1 MQNLKSLNGDLH
13 VIKPDCE
20 VELRDNTKKV
30 IFAKIVKV
38 VGNDVTIKPYYP
50 ENPNTLKMK
59 EKRFNI
65 EFVDRHWSLRCCHYA
80 LKIVSKCN
88 WIEIVYP
95 RLRTNCT
102 DMEIDIEWTNAD
114 LKENEPQKQAVRKIL
129 NKTAYP
135 APYIIFGPPGT
146 GKTVTLVETI
156 CQIVRHFPT
165 KNILVCTSSNA
176 AADEITKRLIKYI
189 PTNLIYRMS
198 TVKNEI
204 QPCANFV
211 QESTLFLS
219 KELLLRKKI
228 IITTLVSSVRLID
241 VNFRENHFSYIIIDE
256 ASQAVEPEMLIPLAI
271 TNKESDEKTRFHAQ
285 IVIAGRSML
294 ERLMDDCDPY
304 KKQDGKYNP
313 NYITKLVQN
322 FRSHENILHVS
333 NKQFYCG
340 DLKIC
345 GGADIRM
352 ALNWSQLPN
361 KNFPMIFQEVLGTE
375 TRSVNRSVCNTA
387 EVLAVLMYVSILIK
401 AKFGKHVITPKDI
414 GIVTPFKQQ
423 QLDITHHLEAMKLK
437 GITVG
442 TVETFQGQ
450 ERNVMILSTVRSKAF
465 EHNGKEHIGFLSNPK
480 LPGLKD
486 RKGSSFQAIKKY
498 IVSTYKVDGEKVAPF
513 IKHYLK
519 TAVSAGAV
527 VQTKGKGATGS
538 FKLSTDKPK
547 DKAKGKAQ
555 RASLV
560 HSDTWKAGTKKD
572 GREKTAI
579 ARKPAAAVK
588 KTTAKKAPESAK
600 KAAPK
605 TAAAKTAV
613 KKGKAAAEPKSP
625 SKAKKAVK
633 APAAKTKTP
642 KPKKATAKAEFRY
655 FSSSF
660 RESTELLNSRDFQSS
675 EKYDTPGGPTCWL
688 KARSL
693 VASVEL
699 NLRLRKQGIDNLTLP
714 MEAANAEEKEKQGY
728 VQMPETISDNVPLET
743 IKVLKILSKETLQ
756 KSKHQNGIPVKHDK
770 LKSSDNNVKP
780 SEEFLVYV
788 RVYEPFKS
796 HSRLKYKISVPV
808 LKLKSVISI
817 LGCQTLYELR
827 QKIICQS
834 DLSIIKEISEKPNQ
848 RPGPMAKDVYPSGF
862 FYIEDTF
869 YNDTSVPTNIDYS
882 NIILEWATIRDIGP
896 FKVATMDAQINS
908 LYARFGFPWV
918 YQHQGSC
925 EHLIVLTDARLVT
938 DDDVLI
944 SSAYPRIERIRP
956 ISGKHCIYCGIFNV
970 HWVVTEHDRIPHDII
985 TDVQ

>member
-1 MQNLKSLNGDLH
+1 MQKRKEREDFMSITAPALMPRLTLPSIIIPSQLHSALKSIYCPKWGSISSSNLHNNYKKCIKSLSNVRTIIQRDYLTILKICLYLIQFEEDLELKRFRLLNHTVKTSDLENCFIISLKSLNGDLH

-20 VELRDNTKKV
+20 VDLRDNTKKV

-59 EKRFNI
+59 GKRFNI

-102 DMEIDIEWTNAD
+102 DMEIDIEWINAD

-189 PTNLIYRMS
+189 PTNLIYRMYAPSREWS

-285 IVIAGRSML
+285 IVIAGDPYQLGPVVCCKRIEHLFGRSML

-361 KNFPMIFQEVLGTE
+361 KKFPMIFQEVLGTE

-480 LPGLKD
+480 RFNVALTRAKALMIIIGNPNILCRNEHWEVLWKYCEKHNANIPFEQLPGLKD
-486 RKGSSFQAIKKY
+486 RKSSSFQAIKKY

-527 VQTKGKGATGS
+527 VQTKRKGATGS

-588 KTTAKKAPESAK
+588 KTTAKKALESPK
-600 KAAPK
+600 KATPK

-642 KPKKATAKAEFRY
+642 KPKKATAKAV
-655 FSSSF
+655 
-660 RESTELLNSRDFQSS
+660 
-675 EKYDTPGGPTCWL
+675 
-688 KARSL
+688 KA
-693 VASVEL
+693 
-699 NLRLRKQGIDNLTLP
+699 
-714 MEAANAEEKEKQGY
+714 AAKK
-728 VQMPETISDNVPLET
+728 
-743 IKVLKILSKETLQ
+743 
-756 KSKHQNGIPVKHDK
+756 
-770 LKSSDNNVKP
+770 
-780 SEEFLVYV
+780 
-788 RVYEPFKS
+788 
-796 HSRLKYKISVPV
+796 
-808 LKLKSVISI
+808 
-817 LGCQTLYELR
+817 
-827 QKIICQS
+827 
-834 DLSIIKEISEKPNQ
+834 
-848 RPGPMAKDVYPSGF
+848 
-862 FYIEDTF
+862 
-869 YNDTSVPTNIDYS
+869 
-882 NIILEWATIRDIGP
+882 
-896 FKVATMDAQINS
+896 
-908 LYARFGFPWV
+908 
-918 YQHQGSC
+918 
-925 EHLIVLTDARLVT
+925 
-938 DDDVLI
+938 
-944 SSAYPRIERIRP
+944 
-956 ISGKHCIYCGIFNV
+956 
-970 HWVVTEHDRIPHDII
+970 
-985 TDVQ
+985 